1 MKKLEL
7 NLKLKYNKFIKIT
20 VLFKMAKNVL
30 EDLLSLIFNHIQKVI
45 TGIIVASAEIN
56 SSRFF
61 HNIIRRTVVY
71 IDSLL
76 NFSPLR
82 IEIITQ
88 EVLNHCSKPES
99 KYLAYF
105 VTLLGIFTCSILLKM
120 ILFRVFRYL
129 STTVTKIIIII
140 IIIIFLTSDVPY
152 S

>member
-82 IEIITQ
+82 IEIITRQ

-120 ILFRVFRYL
+120 IPFRVFRYL

-140 IIIIFLTSDVPY
+140 IIFLTSDVPY